1 MGTVI
6 HPTGFKVPPEFRVAA
21 VSRLLGLSGETAEA
35 RRFIADAPGQGVD
48 LSWMWAW
55 GVPPE
60 PDAGRS
66 AARIDQ
72 VALVVPGAGRVGMV
86 FVGAPRRPGD
96 AGEVEHV
103 AAAINTACVG
113 LRGADPDA
121 RIALIQALVESGQ
134 DWYRSA
140 LARAG
145 FVSVG
150 RLLYLRRS
158 NNAAREAPRDWPAG
172 VSVVPIA
179 SLGDRAAQDRALI
192 DCLDRSYEG
201 TLDCPELC
209 GVRETPDILASHRAC
224 GKHDP
229 SLWWVAVERGRAIG
243 CALFNP
249 YPDQGSIELVYLGL
263 VPEARGRGLGERLAR
278 HGLASLPRRAF
289 TRVACAVDER
299 NAPARR
305 LYDRL
310 GFTRFDTRDAYIRR
324 PETASF
330 G

>member
-6 HPTGFKVPPEFRVAA
+6 HSTGFKVPPEFRVAA
-21 VSRLLGLSGETAEA
+21 VSRLLGLSGDTPEA

-48 LSWMWAW
+48 LAWMWAW
-55 GVPPE
+55 GMAPE
-60 PDAGRS
+60 ADDVRS
-66 AARIDQ
+66 TARIDQ
-72 VALVVPGAGRVGMV
+72 VALIVPGAGRVGMV
-86 FVGAPRRPGD
+86 FAGGPRYAGDEGETAQIAGAID
-96 AGEVEHV
+96 A
-103 AAAINTACVG
+103 ACVG
-113 LRGADPDA
+113 VRAEDSGS
-121 RIALIQALVESGQ
+121 RVALVQALVESGQ

-140 LARAG
+140 LVRAG

-150 RLLYLRRS
+150 RLLYLRRA
-158 NNAAREAPRDWPAG
+158 NNAPRDVPGDWPQG
-172 VSVVPIA
+172 VEVRPIA
-179 SLGDRAAQDRALI
+179 SLGDRAAQDRALV
-192 DCLDRSYEG
+192 DCLDRSYQG

-209 GVRETPDILASHRAC
+209 GLRDTPDILASHRAC

-229 SLWWVAVERGRAIG
+229 SLWWVASEGGRVIG

-249 YPDQGSIELVYLGL
+249 YPEQGSIELVYLGL
-263 VPEARGRGLGERLAR
+263 APEARGRGLGVRLAR

-310 GFTRFDTRDAYIRR
+310 GFTRFDAREAYIRK
-324 PETASF
+324 P
-330 G
+330 

>member
-21 VSRLLGLSGETAEA
+21 VSRLLGLSGDSTEA

-60 PDAGRS
+60 PHAGRS

-72 VALVVPGAGRVGMV
+72 IALIVPGAGRVGMV
-86 FVGAPRRPGD
+86 FVGGPRRPDDPGELGEISGTID
-96 AGEVEHV
+96 AACLGVRAADNRANV
-103 AAAINTACVG
+103 ALV
-113 LRGADPDA
+113 
-121 RIALIQALVESGQ
+121 QALAESGQ
-134 DWYRSA
+134 DWYRAA
-140 LARAG
+140 LSGAG
-145 FVSVG
+145 FGSVG
-150 RLLYLRRS
+150 RLLYMRRA
-158 NNAAREAPRDWPAG
+158 NNAMRGSPRDWPAG
-172 VSVVPIA
+172 VEVVPVA
-179 SLGDRAAQDRALI
+179 SLGDRPAQDRALI

-209 GVRETPDILASHRAC
+209 GLRETPDILASHRAC

-229 SLWWVAVERGRAIG
+229 SLWWVAMERGRPIG
-243 CALFNP
+243 CALFSP
-249 YPDQGSIELVYLGL
+249 YPEQGSIELVYLGL
-263 VPEARGRGLGERLAR
+263 VPEARGRGLGARLTR
-278 HGLASLPRRAF
+278 FGLASLPRRAF

-310 GFTRFDTRDAYIRR
+310 GFARFDTRDAYVRR
-324 PETASF
+324 P
-330 G
+330 